1 MYVSFNILS
10 GTESEAS
17 GSDNYN
23 MEGMASR
30 VKRRA
35 CSGICNSSCFKTL
48 MGKGETDS
56 ERSSG
61 NRRRRGIGVGGGGM
75 GRRGK
80 GKEPPEITYLFQSS
94 SGLPGSDSGE
104 GGTVADGAA
113 KHLSLQSSFAPSLPM
128 PVDEDEL
135 NEKFTE
141 LVVSHFFEIWVVVW
155 AIKRNFVFD
164 KRI

>member
-1 MYVSFNILS
+1 
-10 GTESEAS
+10 
-17 GSDNYN
+17 

-35 CSGICNSSCFKTL
+35 CSGICSSSCFKTL

-56 ERSSG
+56 ERGSG
-61 NRRRRGIGVGGGGM
+61 NRRRRGIGVGAGGM
-75 GRRGK
+75 GRRGR
-80 GKEPPEITYLFQSS
+80 GKEPPEITYLFQSN
-94 SGLPGSDSGE
+94 SGLPGADPGE
-104 GGTVADGAA
+104 GATVGDGAA

-141 LVVSHFFEIWVVVW
+141 LVVSINYSEINVM
-155 AIKRNFVFD
+155 
-164 KRI
+164 